1 MMFRFYSE
9 NDVRKLVSRLKEEY
23 DAVLARRAQA
33 SARLKEE
40 NRVLRARVSV
50 LESERG
56 DVSSALVH
64 AVSEGERIRREGRTE
79 VENDR
84 KQLLLLAEKCRLL
97 SERLLKKYPDED
109 DCAEFAAFTQALR
122 QNLGL
127 EAEES
132 EFDMEEV
139 LAPKY
144 PLDLEKLCRDMGV
157 MEEES

>member
-1 MMFRFYSE
+1 MFRFYSE

-23 DAVLARRAQA
+23 DAVLACRAQA

-40 NRVLRARVSV
+40 NRTLRARVSV

-84 KQLLLLAEKCRLL
+84 QAAVAPCGKMPPALRTAAEKIPR
-97 SERLLKKYPDED
+97 
-109 DCAEFAAFTQALR
+109 
-122 QNLGL
+122 
-127 EAEES
+127 
-132 EFDMEEV
+132 
-139 LAPKY
+139 
-144 PLDLEKLCRDMGV
+144 
-157 MEEES
+157 

>member
-1 MMFRFYSE
+1 MFRFYSE

-23 DAVLARRAQA
+23 DAVLVRRAQA

-40 NRVLRARVSV
+40 NRTLRARVSV